1 VRIVLDTNVLISGV
15 LNPHGAPGSILNA
28 VLNKAVT
35 LLLDDRIL
43 FEYRE
48 VLLRPKFRFPIDYI
62 QSLLEFL
69 EYEST
74 YIIAGPSSALVTDS
88 DDIPFY
94 EVAISGRADYLV
106 TGNDKHFPPE
116 QLIVSPH
123 EFVDVLR
130 GAV

>member
-1 VRIVLDTNVLISGV
+1 MRIVLDTNVLISGV
-15 LNPHGAPGSILNA
+15 LNPHGAPGLILNS

-48 VLLRPKFRFPIDYI
+48 VLLRPKFHFPIDYI

-74 YIIAGPSSALVTDS
+74 YIIAGPSSALVPDS

-116 QLIVSPH
+116 QLIVSPR

>member
-15 LNPHGAPGSILNA
+15 LNPHGAPGLILNS

-48 VLLRPKFRFPIDYI
+48 VLLRPKFHFPIDYI

-74 YIIAGPSSALVTDS
+74 YIIAGPSSALVPDS

-116 QLIVSPH
+116 QLIVSPR

>member
-15 LNPHGAPGSILNA
+15 LNPHGAPGLILNA

-74 YIIAGPSSALVTDS
+74 YIIAGPSSALVPDS

-116 QLIVSPH
+116 QLIVSPR

>member
-1 VRIVLDTNVLISGV
+1 MRIVLDTNVLISGV
-15 LNPHGAPGSILNA
+15 LNPHGAPGLILNA

-74 YIIAGPSSALVTDS
+74 YIIAGPSSALVPDS

-116 QLIVSPH
+116 QLIVSPR